1 MIGGQIYQ
9 VRVTATCTDITGQS
23 SSEISF
29 ITLNNG
35 VIKNTKSRDLTSLT
49 TTREISTDNPTIIS
63 DCVINDAPTIE
74 SIEADNTVVS
84 WTNLD
89 EVNYYIVQYKLE
101 NSKNW
106 SSITVLTNTIT
117 LKNLFHKQTYQVC
130 VMPVCN
136 RIKGAP
142 SPIRSF
148 AVEPQGLIY
157 SNEKANI
164 QYNIYPNPTN
174 GVLKLQIDSPKE
186 GEAQVSILD
195 ATGRLVN
202 TQPLVTIEV
211 GMQTQDID
219 LTNLNNGIYF
229 IRIANKEKVEVKKFL
244 LMRR

>member
-1 MIGGQIYQ
+1 
-9 VRVTATCTDITGQS
+9 
-23 SSEISF
+23 
-29 ITLNNG
+29 
-35 VIKNTKSRDLTSLT
+35 
-49 TTREISTDNPTIIS
+49 
-63 DCVINDAPTIE
+63 
-74 SIEADNTVVS
+74 
-84 WTNLD
+84 
-89 EVNYYIVQYKLE
+89 
-101 NSKNW
+101 
-106 SSITVLTNTIT
+106 
-117 LKNLFHKQTYQVC
+117 
-130 VMPVCN
+130 MPVCN

-244 LMRR
+244 LMRQ